1 MVIQKDGGFIAHAA
15 TVGYELKNN
24 VCWKVFTVT
33 VEMHMNTIINSV
45 SELIFKKIPDRV
57 E

>member
-24 VCWKVFTVT
+24 VCWKVFTVI